1 MATRRQTMLQFGA
14 ASAALVLPRAVFPAE
29 REDSFR
35 LAEWTG
41 DSFAPMHAIRDG
53 KWNRPLPTPERRVE
67 VAVVGG
73 GIAGLAVASLLD
85 DLDLV
90 LLEREAAPGG
100 NAKSGNWRGIDYAL
114 GSAYF
119 VDVSEPFGKF
129 YERLGVVPRPVP
141 EPADRMLTGAP
152 HSPDALK
159 GALRK
164 PFARLRKHLAAV
176 AASPDYPKIPIRDA
190 TAAALALDRIS
201 FLDYLKQQ
209 QVDTGLFGL
218 IDAYC
223 YSSLGAGA
231 SEVSAYAGV
240 NFYSEIAGSIYAFP
254 GGNAVLA
261 RTIAD
266 RISRA
271 GTGRLV
277 TGAAVF
283 AVQPA
288 EDGLARVGWF
298 DAARPGEPR
307 CIAARWVVVA
317 APFFFA
323 GRILRGIDPKV
334 ATAMTGLS
342 QGSYLVANCC
352 FEGRVAASAYD
363 SWTPGNSAFTDVV
376 DATATLPASS
386 RPASQCVLTV
396 YAPFH
401 DPAQGR
407 NLLLAGDRK
416 ALADPIVAG
425 LKHLLPDAFAKAQL
439 AEVRLT
445 RWGHQHLIPR
455 PGMIA
460 QMRAMPKRFGN
471 VLLAHSD
478 GQGMPAV
485 ESALAEALHAAAAIR
500 GSGLR
505 RP

>member
-1 MATRRQTMLQFGA
+1 MSTRRQTMIQLGA
-14 ASAALVLPRAVFPAE
+14 AGAALLLPRGAFPAGNG
-29 REDSFR
+29 DSFQ
-35 LAEWTG
+35 LGEWTG

-73 GIAGLAVASLLD
+73 GIAGLAVASMLD

-90 LLEREAAPGG
+90 LLEREAEPGG
-100 NAKSGNWRGIDYAL
+100 NAKSGNWRGVDYAL

-119 VDVSEPFGKF
+119 VDVSGPFGEF

-141 EPADRMLTGAP
+141 GPIDRVLTGAP
-152 HSPDALK
+152 LSLDALE
-159 GALRK
+159 GSLRE
-164 PFARLRKHLAAV
+164 PFAKLREHLAAV
-176 AASPDYPKIPIRDA
+176 AASPDYPRIPIEDA
-190 TAAALALDRIS
+190 TAAALAHDRIS

-209 QVDTGLFGL
+209 HVEPSLFGL

-223 YSSLGAGA
+223 YSALGAGA
-231 SEVSAYAGV
+231 GEVSAYAGV
-240 NFYSEIAGSIYAFP
+240 NFYSEIAGRIFAFP

-261 RTIAD
+261 RTMVD
-266 RISRA
+266 RVSRA
-271 GTGRLV
+271 GAGRLV
-277 TGAAVF
+277 TEAAVF
-283 AVQPA
+283 AVEPS

-298 DAARPGEPR
+298 DAARQGEPR

-334 ATAMTGLS
+334 AAAMTGLS

-363 SWTPGNSAFTDVV
+363 SWTPGNPAFSDVV
-376 DATATLPASS
+376 DATATLPAES
-386 RPASQCVLTV
+386 RPAGQSVLTV
-396 YAPFH
+396 YAPFQ

-416 ALADPIVAG
+416 ALADPIVAE
-425 LKHLLPDAFAKAQL
+425 LKRLLPDAFATAQL

-445 RWGHQHLIPR
+445 RWGHQHLISR
-455 PGMIA
+455 PGTIA
-460 QMRAMPKRFGN
+460 RMRAMPKRFGN

-478 GQGMPAV
+478 GQGMPAI
-485 ESALAEALHAAAAIR
+485 ESAIAEALRAAAAIR
-500 GSGLR
+500 G
-505 RP
+505 

>member
-1 MATRRQTMLQFGA
+1 MSTRRQTMIQLGA
-14 ASAALVLPRAVFPAE
+14 AGAALLLPCGAFPAGNG
-29 REDSFR
+29 DSFQ
-35 LAEWTG
+35 LGEWTG
-41 DSFAPMHAIRDG
+41 DSFAPMHSIRDG

-73 GIAGLAVASLLD
+73 GIAGLAVASMLD

-90 LLEREAAPGG
+90 LLEREAEPGG
-100 NAKSGNWRGIDYAL
+100 NAKSGSWRGVDYAL

-119 VDVSEPFGKF
+119 VDVSGPFGEF
-129 YERLGVVPRPVP
+129 YERFGVVPSPVP
-141 EPADRMLTGAP
+141 GPTDRMLTGVP
-152 HSPDALK
+152 GSPDALE
-159 GALRK
+159 GALQK
-164 PFARLRKHLAAV
+164 PFAELREHLAAV
-176 AASPDYPKIPIRDA
+176 AASPDYPKIPIGDA
-190 TAAALALDRIS
+190 TAAALALDRLS

-209 QVDTGLFGL
+209 HVEPSLFGL

-223 YSSLGAGA
+223 YSALGAGA

-240 NFYSEIAGSIYAFP
+240 NFYSEIAGRIFAFP

-261 RTIAD
+261 RTMVD
-266 RISRA
+266 RVSRA
-271 GTGRLV
+271 GAGRLV

-283 AVQPA
+283 AVEPA

-298 DAARPGEPR
+298 DAARQGEPR

-317 APFFFA
+317 TPYFFA
-323 GRILRGIDPKV
+323 GRILRGIEPRV
-334 ATAMTGLS
+334 AAAMTGLS

-352 FEGRVAASAYD
+352 FEGPVAASAYD
-363 SWTPGNSAFTDVV
+363 SWTPGNPAFTNVV
-376 DATATLPASS
+376 DATAALSAASKPAS
-386 RPASQCVLTV
+386 RGVLTV
-396 YAPFH
+396 YAPFR
-401 DPAQGR
+401 DPARGR
-407 NLLLAGDRK
+407 ELLLAGDRK

-425 LKHLLPDAFAKAQL
+425 LKHLLPDAFATAQL

-445 RWGHQHLIPR
+445 RWGHQHLISR

-485 ESALAEALHAAAAIR
+485 ESAVAEALRAAAVIR
-500 GSGLR
+500 N
-505 RP
+505 

>member
-1 MATRRQTMLQFGA
+1 MSTRRGTMIQLSAAGA
-14 ASAALVLPRAVFPAE
+14 ALLLPRAVFPAE
-29 REDSFR
+29 KEDGFR
-35 LAEWTG
+35 LGEWTG

-53 KWNRPLPTPERRVE
+53 AWNRPPPTPERRVE

-73 GIAGLAVASLLD
+73 GLAGLAVASMLD
-85 DLDLV
+85 DVDLV
-90 LLEREAAPGG
+90 LLEREAELGG
-100 NAKSGNWRGIDYAL
+100 NAKSGEWRGVDYAL

-119 VDVSEPFGKF
+119 VDVSEPFGTF
-129 YERLGVVPRPVP
+129 YEGLGVVPRPVS
-141 EPADRMLTGAP
+141 EPADRVLTGAP
-152 HSPDALK
+152 RSPDALA

-164 PFARLRKHLAAV
+164 PFAKLRAHLAAV
-176 AASPDYPKIPIRDA
+176 AASQDYPKIPIGDA

-209 QVDTGLFGL
+209 DIAPDLFGL

-231 SEVSAYAGV
+231 GEVSAYAGV

-254 GGNAVLA
+254 GGNAFLA
-261 RTIAD
+261 RAMVD
-266 RISRA
+266 RISRV
-271 GTGRLV
+271 GTSRFI

-283 AVQPA
+283 AVEPS

-298 DAARPGEPR
+298 DSARPGEPR

-323 GRILRGIDPKV
+323 GRILRGIDPEV
-334 ATAMTGLS
+334 AAAMTGLS

-352 FEGRVAASAYD
+352 FEGRVATTAYD
-363 SWTPGNSAFTDVV
+363 SWTPGGSAFTDVV
-376 DATATLPASS
+376 DAAVALPTAS
-386 RPASQCVLTV
+386 RPAGHSILTV
-396 YAPFH
+396 YAPFK

-407 NLLLAGDRK
+407 SLLLAGDRK
-416 ALADPIVAG
+416 ALADPIVAE
-425 LKHLLPDAFAKAQL
+425 LKRLLPDAFAQARL
-439 AEVRLT
+439 TEVRLT
-445 RWGHQHLIPR
+445 RWGHQHSISR
-455 PGMIA
+455 PGRIA

-485 ESALAEALHAAAAIR
+485 ESAIVEAFRAAAAIR
-500 GSGLR
+500 G
-505 RP
+505 

>member
-1 MATRRQTMLQFGA
+1 MSTRRQTMIRLAAAGA
-14 ASAALVLPRAVFPAE
+14 SLLLPRAAFPAAD
-29 REDSFR
+29 EDSFQ
-35 LAEWTG
+35 LGEWTG

-73 GIAGLAVASLLD
+73 GIAGLAVASMLD

-90 LLEREAAPGG
+90 LLEREAELGG
-100 NAKSGNWRGIDYAL
+100 NAKSGNWRGVDYAL

-119 VDVSEPFGKF
+119 VEVSGSFGKF
-129 YERLGVVPRPVP
+129 YERLGVAPRLVP
-141 EPADRMLTGAP
+141 EPSDRMLTGAP
-152 HSPDALK
+152 DSLDALE
-159 GALRK
+159 GTLRK
-164 PFARLRKHLAAV
+164 PFAELRKHLAAV
-176 AASPDYPKIPIRDA
+176 AASPDSPKIPIGDA
-190 TAAALALDRIS
+190 TATALALDHIS
-201 FLDYLKQQ
+201 FLEYLKQQ
-209 QVDTGLFGL
+209 HVDPRLFGL

-231 SEVSAYAGV
+231 GEVSAYAGV
-240 NFYSEIAGSIYAFP
+240 NFYSEIAGRIYAFP

-261 RTIAD
+261 RTMVN
-266 RISRA
+266 RVSRA
-271 GTGRLV
+271 GAGRLV

-283 AVQPA
+283 AVEPA
-288 EDGLARVGWF
+288 EGGLARVGWF

-334 ATAMTGLS
+334 AATMTGLS

-352 FEGRVAASAYD
+352 FEGRVAPSAYD
-363 SWTPGNSAFTDVV
+363 SWTPGNPAFTDVV
-376 DATATLPASS
+376 DATAALPASS
-386 RPASQCVLTV
+386 RPADHGVLTV
-396 YAPFH
+396 YAPFQ

-425 LKHLLPDAFAKAQL
+425 LKHFLPDAFAEAQL

-445 RWGHQHLIPR
+445 RWGHQHLISR
-455 PGMIA
+455 PGMIT
-460 QMRAMPKRFGN
+460 QMHAMPKRFGN

-485 ESALAEALHAAAAIR
+485 ESAIAEALHAAATIR
-500 GSGLR
+500 G
-505 RP
+505 

>member
-1 MATRRQTMLQFGA
+1 MSTRRQTMMQIGA
-14 ASAALVLPRAVFPAE
+14 AGASLLLPGAAFPAAD
-29 REDSFR
+29 EDSFQ
-35 LAEWTG
+35 LGEWTG

-53 KWNRPLPTPERRVE
+53 KWNRPPPTPERRVE

-73 GIAGLAVASLLD
+73 GIAGLAVASILD
-85 DLDLV
+85 DVDLV
-90 LLEREAAPGG
+90 LLEREAELGG
-100 NAKSGNWRGIDYAL
+100 NAKSGNWRGVDYAL

-119 VDVSEPFGKF
+119 VDISGPFGKF
-129 YERLGVVPRPVP
+129 YERLGIVPRPVP
-141 EPADRMLTGAP
+141 EPADRVLTGAP
-152 HSPDALK
+152 HSLDALE
-159 GALRK
+159 GPLRK
-164 PFARLRKHLAAV
+164 PFAKLREHLAAV
-176 AASPDYPKIPIRDA
+176 AASPDFPRIPIGDA

-209 QVDTGLFGL
+209 HVEPSLFGL

-231 SEVSAYAGV
+231 AEVSAYAGV
-240 NFYSEIAGSIYAFP
+240 NFYSEIAGRIYAFP

-261 RTIAD
+261 RTMVD

-271 GTGRLV
+271 GAGRLV

-283 AVQPA
+283 AVEPS

-307 CIAARWVVVA
+307 CVAARWVVVA

-352 FEGRVAASAYD
+352 FEGRAAASAYD
-363 SWTPGNSAFTDVV
+363 SWTPGNPAFTDVV
-376 DATATLPASS
+376 DATATLSAAS
-386 RPASQCVLTV
+386 RPASHNVLTV
-396 YAPFH
+396 YAPFK
-401 DPAQGR
+401 DPARGR
-407 NLLLAGDRK
+407 DLLLAGDRK

-425 LKHLLPDAFAKAQL
+425 LKRLLPDAFAKAWL

-445 RWGHQHLIPR
+445 RWGHQHLISR
-455 PGMIA
+455 PGLIT

-478 GQGMPAV
+478 GQGVPAV
-485 ESALAEALHAAAAIR
+485 ESAIAEALRAAAAIR
-500 GSGLR
+500 G
-505 RP
+505 

>member
-1 MATRRQTMLQFGA
+1 MSTRRQTMIQLGA
-14 ASAALVLPRAVFPAE
+14 AGAALLLPRGAFPAGNG
-29 REDSFR
+29 DSFQ
-35 LAEWTG
+35 LGEWTG
-41 DSFAPMHAIRDG
+41 DSFAPMHSIRDE

-73 GIAGLAVASLLD
+73 GIAGLAVASMLD

-90 LLEREAAPGG
+90 LLEREAEPGG
-100 NAKSGNWRGIDYAL
+100 NAKSGSWRDVDYAL

-119 VDVSEPFGKF
+119 VDVSGPFGEF
-129 YERLGVVPRPVP
+129 YERLGVVPSPVP
-141 EPADRMLTGAP
+141 GPTDRMLTGVP
-152 HSPDALK
+152 GSPDALE
-159 GALRK
+159 GALQK
-164 PFARLRKHLAAV
+164 PIAELREHLAAV
-176 AASPDYPKIPIRDA
+176 AASPDYPKIPIGDA

-209 QVDTGLFGL
+209 HVEPSLFGL

-223 YSSLGAGA
+223 YSALGAGA

-240 NFYSEIAGSIYAFP
+240 NFYSEIAGRIFAFP

-261 RTIAD
+261 RTMVD
-266 RISRA
+266 RVSRA
-271 GTGRLV
+271 GAGRLV

-283 AVQPA
+283 AVEPA

-298 DAARPGEPR
+298 DAARQGEPR

-323 GRILRGIDPKV
+323 GRILRGIEPKV
-334 ATAMTGLS
+334 AAAMTGLS

-363 SWTPGNSAFTDVV
+363 SWTPGNPAFSDVV
-376 DATATLPASS
+376 DATATLPAES
-386 RPASQCVLTV
+386 RPAGQSVLTV
-396 YAPFH
+396 YAPFR
-401 DPAQGR
+401 DPARGR
-407 NLLLAGDRK
+407 ELLLAGDRK
-416 ALADPIVAG
+416 ALADPIVAE
-425 LKHLLPDAFAKAQL
+425 LKRLLPDAFATAQL

-445 RWGHQHLIPR
+445 RWGHQHLISR

-478 GQGMPAV
+478 GQGMPAI
-485 ESALAEALHAAAAIR
+485 ESAIAEALRAAAAIR
-500 GSGLR
+500 G
-505 RP
+505 

>member
-1 MATRRQTMLQFGA
+1 MSTRRQTMIQLGA
-14 ASAALVLPRAVFPAE
+14 AGASLLLPRADFPAAG
-29 REDSFR
+29 EDSFQ
-35 LAEWTG
+35 LGEWTG

-73 GIAGLAVASLLD
+73 GIAGLAVASMLD

-90 LLEREAAPGG
+90 LLEREAEPGG
-100 NAKSGNWRGIDYAL
+100 NAKSGSWRGVDYAL

-119 VDVSEPFGKF
+119 VDVSGPFGEF
-129 YERLGVVPRPVP
+129 YERLGVVPSPVP
-141 EPADRMLTGAP
+141 GPTDRMLTGVP
-152 HSPDALK
+152 GSPDALE
-159 GALRK
+159 GALQK
-164 PFARLRKHLAAV
+164 PFAELREHLAAV
-176 AASPDYPKIPIRDA
+176 AASPDYPKIPIGDA

-209 QVDTGLFGL
+209 HVEPSLFGL

-223 YSSLGAGA
+223 YSALGAGA

-240 NFYSEIAGSIYAFP
+240 NFYSEIAGRIFAFP

-261 RTIAD
+261 QTMVD
-266 RISRA
+266 RVSRA
-271 GTGRLV
+271 GAGRLV
-277 TGAAVF
+277 TRAAVF
-283 AVQPA
+283 AVEPA

-298 DAARPGEPR
+298 DAARQGEPR

-317 APFFFA
+317 APYFFA
-323 GRILRGIDPKV
+323 GRILRGIEPRV
-334 ATAMTGLS
+334 AAAMTGLS

-352 FEGRVAASAYD
+352 FEGPVAASAYD
-363 SWTPGNSAFTDVV
+363 SWTPGNPAFTDVV
-376 DATATLPASS
+376 DATAALSAASKPAS
-386 RPASQCVLTV
+386 PGVLTV
-396 YAPFH
+396 YAPFR
-401 DPAQGR
+401 DPARGR
-407 NLLLAGDRK
+407 ELLLAGDRK

-425 LKHLLPDAFAKAQL
+425 LKHLLPDAFATAQL

-445 RWGHQHLIPR
+445 RWGHQHLISR

-485 ESALAEALHAAAAIR
+485 ESAIAEAFRAAAVIR
-500 GSGLR
+500 S
-505 RP
+505 

>member
-1 MATRRQTMLQFGA
+1 MSTRRQTMMQLGA
-14 ASAALVLPRAVFPAE
+14 AGAALLLPRAVFPAE
-29 REDSFR
+29 VGDDFR
-35 LAEWTG
+35 LGEWTG
-41 DSFAPMHAIRDG
+41 DSFAPMHAVRDG
-53 KWNRPLPTPERRVE
+53 GWNRPLPTPERRVE

-73 GIAGLAVASLLD
+73 GIAGLAVASMLD

-90 LLEREAAPGG
+90 LLEREAEPGG
-100 NAKSGNWRGIDYAL
+100 NAKSGNWRGVDYAL

-119 VDVSEPFGKF
+119 VDVSGRFGEF
-129 YERLGVVPRPVP
+129 YQRLGVVPCPVP
-141 EPADRMLTGAP
+141 EPADRVLTGAP
-152 HSPDALK
+152 HSLDALE
-159 GALRK
+159 GSLQK
-164 PFARLRKHLAAV
+164 PFAKLREHLAAV
-176 AASPDYPKIPIRDA
+176 AASPDYPKIPIEEA
-190 TAAALALDRIS
+190 TAAALALDRLS

-209 QVDTGLFGL
+209 HVEPSLFGL

-240 NFYSEIAGSIYAFP
+240 NFYSEITGRIFAFP

-261 RTIAD
+261 RTMVD
-266 RISRA
+266 RVSRA
-271 GTGRLV
+271 GAGRLV

-283 AVQPA
+283 AVEPS
-288 EDGLARVGWF
+288 EGGLARVGWF

-334 ATAMTGLS
+334 AATMTGLS

-352 FEGRVAASAYD
+352 FDGQVAASTYD
-363 SWTPGNSAFTDVV
+363 SWTPDNPAFTDVV
-376 DATATLPASS
+376 DATAALSAASKPADHG
-386 RPASQCVLTV
+386 VLTV
-396 YAPFH
+396 YAPYK
-401 DPAQGR
+401 DPTRGR
-407 NLLLAGDRK
+407 DLLLVGDRK
-416 ALADPIVAG
+416 ALADPIVTG
-425 LKHLLPDAFAKAQL
+425 LKHLLPDAFAKARL

-445 RWGHQHLIPR
+445 RWGHQHLISR
-455 PGMIA
+455 PGLIA

-485 ESALAEALHAAAAIR
+485 ESAIAEAMRAAAAIR
-500 GSGLR
+500 G
-505 RP
+505 